1 MALDDEM
8 PLAVE
13 ALADTVGF
21 RDTMGICCFGEQGM
35 NNLRQP
41 MHGNL
46 MCGTLLFSS
55 VARHYTVYGEGL
67 VNDPRESAQL
77 TLESPNSAMNTRR
90 LHSGTGGHV
99 EVQWVES
106 VLGAPAGPPAW
117 ARPRARSGDGEVGER
132 RLGL

>member
-55 VARHYTVYGEGL
+55 VARRYTEYDEGL
-67 VNDPRESAQL
+67 VDGPRKSRWS
-77 TLESPNSAMNTRR
+77 TTRGKV
-90 LHSGTGGHV
+90 HSSMLS
-99 EVQWVES
+99 S
-106 VLGAPAGPPAW
+106 VS
-117 ARPRARSGDGEVGER
+117 SG
-132 RLGL
+132 L